1 MKLISIGFG
10 NAVAAA
16 RILAVV
22 SPDSAPIK
30 RVVQEARERGMLL
43 DASFGRRTK
52 SVLLMD
58 TDQVIL
64 SSVTPDLRAYGR
76 KIIGGDEFAAMKGKL
91 FAISGP
97 SGVGKNSVLN
107 RVMQLRDRVQYSISA
122 TSRPMRPGEIDG
134 KSYYFVTR
142 EQFEQMIAAGEL
154 LEHAEYVGN
163 YYGTP
168 LKPIQAA
175 LAAGTD
181 VVMDVDVVGALNIK
195 KRLPE
200 AVLVFM
206 AAPSM
211 AEIRRRL
218 ASRGDVSPELMEKRM
233 DRAKWEYS
241 QAGQYDYLVVNDT
254 VEHAAQELLA
264 IMTAEKCKMM
274 DRIHCIKEEL

>member
-1 MKLISIGFG
+1 
-10 NAVAAA
+10 
-16 RILAVV
+16 
-22 SPDSAPIK
+22 
-30 RVVQEARERGMLL
+30 
-43 DASFGRRTK
+43 
-52 SVLLMD
+52 
-58 TDQVIL
+58 
-64 SSVTPDLRAYGR
+64 
-76 KIIGGDEFAAMKGKL
+76 MKGKL

-107 RVMQLRDRVQYSISA
+107 RVMQLRDRVQYSVSA

-200 AVLVFM
+200 AV
-206 AAPSM
+206 
-211 AEIRRRL
+211 
-218 ASRGDVSPELMEKRM
+218 EKRM
-233 DRAKWEYS
+233 ERAKWEYS

>member
-1 MKLISIGFG
+1 MIRLLVLDVDGTMTDGGVYYDATG
-10 NAVAAA
+10 NELKKFAIKDGAGLVLARTAGIRVMICTGRECEAVRRRALQSGAVAPAVGLGAKAA
-16 RILAVV
+16 R
-22 SPDSAPIK
+22 
-30 RVVQEARERGMLL
+30 
-43 DASFGRRTK
+43 
-52 SVLLMD
+52 
-58 TDQVIL
+58 
-64 SSVTPDLRAYGR
+64 
-76 KIIGGDEFAAMKGKL
+76 
-91 FAISGP
+91 
-97 SGVGKNSVLN
+97 
-107 RVMQLRDRVQYSISA
+107 RD
-122 TSRPMRPGEIDG
+122 PRPGEVDG
-134 KSYYFVTR
+134 KDYFFVTR
-142 EQFEQMIAAGEL
+142 TAFDAMVAADEL

-211 AEIRRRL
+211 AEIHRRL
-218 ASRGDVSPELMEKRM
+218 AARGDVSPELMEKRM
-233 DRAKWEYS
+233 DRAKWEYG

>member
-1 MKLISIGFG
+1 
-10 NAVAAA
+10 
-16 RILAVV
+16 
-22 SPDSAPIK
+22 
-30 RVVQEARERGMLL
+30 
-43 DASFGRRTK
+43 
-52 SVLLMD
+52 
-58 TDQVIL
+58 
-64 SSVTPDLRAYGR
+64 
-76 KIIGGDEFAAMKGKL
+76 MKGKL

-122 TSRPMRPGEIDG
+122 TSRPMRPGEVDG

-142 EQFEQMIAAGEL
+142 AQFEQMIAAGEL

-175 LAAGTD
+175 LESGID

-200 AVLVFM
+200 AVLVFLT
-206 AAPSM
+206 APSM
-211 AEIRRRL
+211 GEIRRRL
-218 ASRGDVSPELMEKRM
+218 EKRGDVSPELMEKRM
-233 DRAKWEYS
+233 ERAKWEYS